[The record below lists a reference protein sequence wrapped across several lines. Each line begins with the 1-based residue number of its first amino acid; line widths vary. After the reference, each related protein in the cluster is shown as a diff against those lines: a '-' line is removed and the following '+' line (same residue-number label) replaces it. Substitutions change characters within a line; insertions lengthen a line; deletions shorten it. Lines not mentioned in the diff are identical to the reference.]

1 MTGTPGVCLQLGLAS
16 CLTVVFCF
24 QPGSRLHF
32 RTLLL
37 EPDDLRVGA
46 EAVPG
51 GAVVDGLE
59 VGPHDV
65 ADGQRG
71 DDALL
76 CADRLHRVAARCARF
91 QHILLPGP
99 GDAVGRWR
107 APDEALDLALFPMQG
122 MLGLGAGDDGGSI
135 DSQGH
140 LSLPSPNAGHH
151 GSAHVFPRVLLA
163 NGFEGQRL
171 LIAQDHARA
180 PLHPDDG
187 QGRVACPGA
196 AEDGVRAQVY
206 EQRLGLCGHPVSC
219 LENPMD
225 RGAWRA
231 KSRT

>member
-1 MTGTPGVCLQLGLAS
+1 MTFVFVTLSQGIVFLNKKGRAETR
-16 CLTVVFCF
+16 LTS
-24 QPGSRLHF
+24 QMA
-32 RTLLL
+32 
-37 EPDDLRVGA
+37 EQLRVEMSHQPVWCVCGGRLCPLLTTTPPTSPP
-46 EAVPG
+46 PG
-51 GAVVDGLE
+51 T
-59 VGPHDV
+59 H
-65 ADGQRG
+65 
-71 DDALL
+71 
-76 CADRLHRVAARCARF
+76 
-91 QHILLPGP
+91 
-99 GDAVGRWR
+99 DAVGRWR